1 MSDLYAEAVET
12 ARTIDLTGEQSD
24 WQIFDGLDL
33 IGLLGVVAE
42 ARERKRHADLIRAAA
57 KGRAAVVLGQGNA
70 VTDGRT
76 LYRVTPKTD
85 RVVKDPVELIQ
96 WLGPEDAA
104 KVLNLSQAVGIEAFR
119 GLCES
124 RGLDAKELEAHFF
137 KVSFGDYEL
146 SEIPLENSRAPLYA
160 KSMEPGVIRLK
171 GTR

>member
-1 MSDLYAEAVET
+1 MSDLYSEAVET
-12 ARTIDLTGEQSD
+12 ARTVDLTGEQAD

-57 KGRAAVVLGQGNA
+57 KARATDLLGAGNA

-76 LYRVTPKTD
+76 LYRVTPKTE
-85 RVVKDPVELIQ
+85 RTVKDPVELIQ
-96 WLGPEDAA
+96 WLGPQDAA

-119 GLCES
+119 GLCEA

-146 SEIPLENSRAPLYA
+146 SEIPLENKHAPKYA
-160 KSMEPGVIRLK
+160 ASMVPGEIRRK
-171 GTR
+171 P